1 MIKILLEVNTLL
13 IKKEILL
20 IVICRYAN
28 VPAFLCAKANF
39 IVYPVGISVYFC
51 YNE

>member
-1 MIKILLEVNTLL
+1 MEQNTAGSEYFTDIKRNTAHCNMPVR
-13 IKKEILL
+13 K
-20 IVICRYAN
+20 CAG
-28 VPAFLCAKANF
+28 FFCAKANF

>member
-1 MIKILLEVNTLL
+1 MLQNAVVSEYIAD
-13 IKKEILL
+13 KKEMLL
-20 IVICRYAN
+20 IVICRYGN
-28 VPAFLCAKANF
+28 VPAFLCANANF